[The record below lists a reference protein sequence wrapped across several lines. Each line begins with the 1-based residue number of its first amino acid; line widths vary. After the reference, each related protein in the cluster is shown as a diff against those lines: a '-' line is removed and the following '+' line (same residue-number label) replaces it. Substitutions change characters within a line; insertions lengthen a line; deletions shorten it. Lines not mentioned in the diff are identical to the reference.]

1 MRQRQNGN
9 AGAHYTVATYR
20 RAITRGCDAAFPVP
34 EAMTPE
40 DAKKHERRHRWHP
53 HQLRHS
59 AATRI
64 RKEHGLEAAQVIL
77 GQRTISATQI
87 YAEQDV
93 TLARQIME
101 RVG

>member
-1 MRQRQNGN
+1 
-9 AGAHYTVATYR
+9 
-20 RAITRGCDAAFPVP
+20 
-34 EAMTPE
+34 MTAE
-40 DAKKHERRHRWHP
+40 DAKKHRREHRWHP

-87 YAEQDV
+87 YAEANV
-93 TLARQIME
+93 ELARQIM
-101 RVG
+101 RKVG